1 MLTKQIFIFVH
12 QMLFQI
18 QVALKIQAINLQL
31 YLLLFSFQ
39 FLASS
44 VSASLYS
51 LVSKEMIQIEI
62 GHITEII
69 NLLLVVLIFQ
79 SSILI
84 RWVHSIKMLLKLVRY
99 VWNKNA
105 TFELIVVIYI
115 ILNAFLLGFIKDK
128 SVLFV

>member
-1 MLTKQIFIFVH
+1 MLTKQIFIFVR

-69 NLLLVVLIFQ
+69 NLLLVVLIFK